1 MLKLQTKVSKWIV
14 THTHDAVN
22 YKETVIEGTSYTDAF
37 VNFEIAYPGETVC
50 EIKEKK

>member
-1 MLKLQTKVSKWIV
+1 
-14 THTHDAVN
+14 VN

-50 EIKEKK
+50 EIKEAALYEFLYWRQSKDNSLR